1 MRWLDGI
8 TDSMDMSLSKLWE
21 LVVGYKDECL
31 LLTHVLGGSEIS
43 LTVSHIS
50 FIPGSR
56 LKGVALSHLH
66 GRGERVKVEPHIAL
80 KALAGT

>member
-43 LTVSHIS
+43 LTVSRIS

-56 LKGVALSHLH
+56 LKEYLCLICMAEMKGQ
-66 GRGERVKVEPHIAL
+66 RWNHI
-80 KALAGT
+80 